1 MKPEDVF
8 KMLTFFELSSNPLPR
23 SSVRIEVAIQNFND
37 FRRSVRKDATAYL
50 ISKISGTSCQ
60 LRVTAG
66 FQFLQKI
73 ERSFSPLP
81 NRFSRRITLFEIIRS
96 QGLPKLFQSSQ
107 LRSDGFFVL
116 SFLLRQ
122 GGTED
127 QEE

>member
-1 MKPEDVF
+1 M
-8 KMLTFFELSSNPLPR
+8 
-23 SSVRIEVAIQNFND
+23 
-37 FRRSVRKDATAYL
+37 
-50 ISKISGTSCQ
+50 
-60 LRVTAG
+60 
-66 FQFLQKI
+66 QKI